1 MEKLLQ
7 KKINNPSMKDYVN
20 EFKRLGY
27 QKNILDFQKKVNLEK
42 VFSLIQNSFI
52 SLKRKD
58 ALKKLVVKR
67 FKELTK

>member
-1 MEKLLQ
+1 
-7 KKINNPSMKDYVN
+7 MKDYVN